1 MNLLAAASTYTFD
14 LWDWIRSLFLFE
26 GFESRL
32 EFADKMVLVGYFVL
46 MLGIGV
52 YFYRYMRGIKDYFSG
67 GNNIPWWLS
76 GVSFYMS
83 SFSVFAFVSYS
94 ALAFKYGWVS
104 VTLLWVTV
112 PATVF
117 SVTLFAKRWR
127 RARIDSPVEY
137 LETRYSAGFRQL
149 IAWQGIP
156 VKMVDDGLKLVA
168 IGTFISVSL
177 GLPTH
182 VCMFWSGI
190 IILLYT
196 FMGGLWAVAVTDFI
210 QFVVM
215 AIAVLILLP
224 LSINRIGGIENLDK
238 IVPAGIGDFFTAEY
252 NWVYVIL
259 LSLLY
264 CVAWSSINWP
274 LIQRYYC
281 VADEKEALKV
291 GWFVTL
297 LNVIGPPLMFI
308 PAMAA
313 VHFLGDVPGKEVYPR
328 LCVELLPPGILGL
341 VVAAMFAATMS
352 MLSSDYNVCAGVLTT
367 DVYRRLIHHN
377 ASQKE
382 LVAVGRLL
390 TLVIGVFALGVAF
403 LMSAG
408 TGEDLFKNMVTLFSI
423 VTAPVG
429 VPMIL
434 GLLSRRVT
442 NLAALVGWFIG
453 ILVGLALL
461 QWCPGTINIVIS
473 DGDGS
478 VIASQL
484 LEKEI
489 VLFSGTL
496 IVSLFVTLA
505 VSLLAPMKLLEC
517 KRADDFIDRLQT
529 PIGTLEEDLAT
540 AGGSSFSPF
549 GVVGFS
555 VLAIGLMLLA
565 VIPWV
570 GPAWEIW
577 LEKGPGL
584 AVWLTIGFGIL
595 MLLIGSVMLVFG
607 RNTKRS

>member
-1 MNLLAAASTYTFD
+1 MTLLAAAGQAAVETSH
-14 LWDWIRSLFLFE
+14 
-26 GFESRL
+26 L

-46 MLGIGV
+46 MLGIGA
-52 YFYRYMRGIKDYFSG
+52 YFYRFMRGMKDYFSG

-94 ALAFKYGWVS
+94 ALAYKYGWAG
-104 VTLLWVTV
+104 VTLLWVAV

-177 GLPTH
+177 GLPMQE
-182 VCMFWSGI
+182 CMFWSGI

-224 LSINRIGGIENLDK
+224 LSIDRIGGLENLDK
-238 IVPAGIGDFFTAEY
+238 IAPAGINDFFTAEY
-252 NWVYVIL
+252 NWVYVVL

-264 CVAWSSINWP
+264 CVAWSSVNWP

-291 GWFVTL
+291 GWFVTV

-313 VHFLGDVPGKEVYPR
+313 VHFLGDIPGKEVYPR

-352 MLSSDYNVCAGVLTT
+352 MLSSDYNVCAGVLTN
-367 DVYRRLIHHN
+367 DVYRRLFRRN
-377 ASQKE
+377 ASEKE

-390 TLVIGVFALGVAF
+390 TLVIGGFALGAAF
-403 LMSAG
+403 MMSAG
-408 TGEDLFKNMVTLFSI
+408 TGEDLFKTMVTLFSI

-442 NLAALVGWFIG
+442 NLGALVGWFVG
-453 ILVGLALL
+453 IIVGLALL
-461 QWCPGTINIVIS
+461 RWCPGTIEIVIG
-473 DGDGS
+473 DGDGG
-478 VIASQL
+478 VFAAQL

-489 VLFSGTL
+489 VIFTSTL
-496 IVSLFVTLA
+496 IVTLFVTLA
-505 VSLLAPMKLLEC
+505 VSLLVPMKVMEC
-517 KRADDFIDRLQT
+517 QRADDFIDRLQA
-529 PIGTLEEDLAT
+529 PIGSLEEDRAT
-540 AGGSSFSPF
+540 AGGTAFSPF

-555 VLAIGLMLLA
+555 IIIIGVMLLA
-565 VIPWV
+565 VVPWV
-570 GPAWEIW
+570 GT
-577 LEKGPGL
+577 GL
-584 AVWLTIGFGIL
+584 PVWLTVGFGVLLLVIGGM
-595 MLLIGSVMLVFG
+595 MLFFG
-607 RNTKRS
+607 RNQAKCECGASDEGEK

>member
-1 MNLLAAASTYTFD
+1 MTLLAAAGATAVGTAVETAGGH
-14 LWDWIRSLFLFE
+14 LQL
-26 GFESRL
+26 
-32 EFADKMVLVGYFVL
+32 ADKMVLVGYFVL
-46 MLGIGV
+46 MLGIGA
-52 YFYRYMRGIKDYFSG
+52 YFYRFMHGIKDYFSG

-94 ALAFKYGWVS
+94 ALAFKYGWAG
-104 VTLLWVTV
+104 VTLLWVSV

-177 GLPTH
+177 GLPMQE
-182 VCMFWSGI
+182 CMFWSGI

-224 LSINRIGGIENLDK
+224 LSIDRIGGIENLDK
-238 IVPAGIGDFFTAEY
+238 IAPAGIGDFFTPEY
-252 NWVYVIL
+252 NWVYVVL
-259 LSLLY
+259 LSLMY
-264 CVAWSSINWP
+264 CVAWSSVNWP

-291 GWFVTL
+291 GWFVTV

-313 VHFLGDVPGKEVYPR
+313 VHFLGDIPGKEVYPR

-352 MLSSDYNVCAGVLTT
+352 MLSSDYNVCAGVLTN
-367 DVYRRLIHHN
+367 DVYRRLFRRN

-390 TLVIGVFALGVAF
+390 TLVIGGFALAAAF

-408 TGEDLFKNMVTLFSI
+408 TGEDLFKNMVTLFGI

-442 NLAALVGWFIG
+442 NLGASAGWFVG
-453 ILVGLALL
+453 IIVGLALL
-461 QWCPGTINIVIS
+461 RWCPGTIEIS
-473 DGDGS
+473 LGAEGG
-478 VIASQL
+478 IFASQL

-489 VLFSGTL
+489 VLFTSTL
-496 IVSLFVTLA
+496 IVTLFVTLA
-505 VSLLAPMKLLEC
+505 VSLLVPMKSLEC
-517 KRADDFIDRLQT
+517 GRADAFIERLKS
-529 PIGTLEEDLAT
+529 PIGSLDEDRAT
-540 AGGSSFSPF
+540 AGGPAFSPF

-555 VLAIGLMLLA
+555 IIAIGLMLLA
-565 VIPWV
+565 VVPWV
-570 GPAWEIW
+570 GM
-577 LEKGPGL
+577 GL
-584 AVWLTIGFGIL
+584 AVWLTIGFGV
-595 MLLIGSVMLVFG
+595 LLLVIGAAMLVFG
-607 RNTKRS
+607 RNAKRCDCETDLDAE